1 MSEKVVSSAAVSLAD
16 VKHTLDCDAP
26 NTPILS
32 PGLHCITR
40 LPSSAIP
47 PTCEREETP
56 ESPALTARIAV
67 RGCAEGMSPSAVQPE
82 NAAAASKPD
91 SKIVI
96 LDFIKQYLIV
106 YYLMIEPPGR

>member
-1 MSEKVVSSAAVSLAD
+1 
-16 VKHTLDCDAP
+16 
-26 NTPILS
+26 
-32 PGLHCITR
+32 
-40 LPSSAIP
+40 
-47 PTCEREETP
+47 
-56 ESPALTARIAV
+56 
-67 RGCAEGMSPSAVQPE
+67 MSPSAVQPE